1 MELEQVKGNTWVLK
15 SWELIPLYKIDETH
29 CVLLDTGYYDQR
41 EELEAALKAANLTP
55 VGILG
60 SHAHIDHMGSYAYF
74 QRKGVSLAMSL
85 GEAGQLF
92 SPLALHLEYYNL
104 HVEAFADYPEL
115 ADVTCLADRI
125 ILPQE
130 DRIEFCGAMFD
141 IVHTPGHTVDHICV
155 RTPDNVL
162 YLGDAVMTGRT
173 LHHSKFPYTYDMAE
187 YLNSLGKLRGE
198 AADFYVVAHEGVYQ
212 ELLPL
217 IDLELRF
224 LTERMRDLLDL
235 VNGSTTPKE
244 MTACICETYHIMP
257 RGLRDLAYYELA
269 SQTYIH
275 YLCGKGLLEPYIAGA
290 QIRYRRTEA
299 SFQQEHRRKK
309 SFLPR
314 TGLFR

>member
-15 SWELIPLYKIDETH
+15 SWEMIPLYKVDDRH

-41 EELEAALKAANLTP
+41 EELEAALQAAKLTP
-55 VGILG
+55 VGVLG
-60 SHAHIDHMGSYAYF
+60 SHAHIDHMGSYGYLQKKYGA
-74 QRKGVSLAMSL
+74 QLALSL

-104 HVEAFADYPEL
+104 PVESFPEYPEL
-115 ADVTCLADRI
+115 DGVTCLADRI

-130 DRIEFCGAMFD
+130 DHISFCGAEFD
-141 IVHTPGHTVDHICV
+141 IIHTPGHTVDHICV

-173 LHHSKFPYTYDMAE
+173 LHQSKFPYTYDMKE
-187 YLNSLGKLRGE
+187 YLHSLGLLRQE
-198 AADFYVVAHEGVYQ
+198 QADHYIVAHQGVYQ

-224 LTERMRDLLDL
+224 LTERMRELLEL
-235 VNGSTTPKE
+235 VDGSTTPKE
-244 MTACICETYHIMP
+244 MTASICQTYHLLP

-275 YLCGKGLLEPYIAGA
+275 YLCGLGMLEPYIAGL

-299 SFQQEHRRKK
+299 SYHKK
-309 SFLPR
+309 GKTKLPK

>member
-15 SWELIPLYKIDETH
+15 SWEMIPLYKVDDRH

-41 EELEAALKAANLTP
+41 EELEAALQAAKLTP
-55 VGILG
+55 VGVLG
-60 SHAHIDHMGSYAYF
+60 SHAHIDHMGSYGYLQKKYGA
-74 QRKGVSLAMSL
+74 QLALSL

-104 HVEAFADYPEL
+104 PVESFPEYPEL
-115 ADVTCLADRI
+115 SGVTCLADRI

-130 DRIEFCGAMFD
+130 DHISFCGAEFD
-141 IVHTPGHTVDHICV
+141 IIHTPGHTVDHICV

-173 LHHSKFPYTYDMAE
+173 LHQSKFPYTYDMKE
-187 YLNSLGKLRGE
+187 YLHSLGLLRQE
-198 AADFYVVAHEGVYQ
+198 QADHYIVAHQGVYQ

-224 LTERMRDLLDL
+224 LTERMRELLEL
-235 VNGSTTPKE
+235 VDGSTTPKE
-244 MTACICETYHIMP
+244 MTASICQTYHLLP

-275 YLCGKGLLEPYIAGA
+275 YLCGLGMLEPYIAGV

-299 SFQQEHRRKK
+299 SYHKK
-309 SFLPR
+309 GKTKLPK

>member
-15 SWELIPLYKIDETH
+15 SWELIPLYKVDDSH
-29 CVLLDTGYYDQR
+29 CVLLDTGTYDQR
-41 EELEAALKAANLTP
+41 DELEEALKAAGLIP

-60 SHAHIDHMGSYAYF
+60 SHAHIDHMGSYGYLQEEYGA
-74 QRKGVSLAMSL
+74 QLALSL

-104 HVEAFADYPEL
+104 PVESFPEYPEL
-115 ADVTCLADRI
+115 HGVTCLADRI

-130 DRIEFCGAMFD
+130 DHIEFCGAEFD
-141 IVHTPGHTVDHICV
+141 IIHTPGHTVDHICV

-173 LHHSKFPYTYDMAE
+173 LHQSKFPYTYDMKE
-187 YLNSLGKLRGE
+187 YLHSLGALRLE
-198 AADFYVVAHEGVYQ
+198 QADQYIVAHQGVYQ

-224 LTERMRDLLDL
+224 LTERMRELLEL
-235 VNGSTTPKE
+235 VDGSTTPKE
-244 MTACICETYHIMP
+244 MTASICQNYHILP

-275 YLCGKGLLEPYIAGA
+275 YLCGLGMLEPYIAGV
-290 QIRYRRTEA
+290 QIRYRRTQA
-299 SFQQEHRRKK
+299 SFHKK
-309 SFLPR
+309 GKAKLPR

>member
-15 SWELIPLYKIDETH
+15 SWEMIPLYKVDDRH

-41 EELEAALKAANLTP
+41 EELEAALQAANLTP
-55 VGILG
+55 VGVLG
-60 SHAHIDHMGSYAYF
+60 SHAHIDHMGSYGYLQKKYGA
-74 QRKGVSLAMSL
+74 QLALSL

-104 HVEAFADYPEL
+104 PVESFPEYPEL
-115 ADVTCLADRI
+115 NGVTCLADRI

-130 DRIEFCGAMFD
+130 DHISFCGAEFD
-141 IVHTPGHTVDHICV
+141 IIHTPGHTVDHICV

-173 LHHSKFPYTYDMAE
+173 LHQSKFPYTYDMKE
-187 YLNSLGKLRGE
+187 YLRSLGLLRQE
-198 AADFYVVAHEGVYQ
+198 QADHYIVAHQGVYQ

-224 LTERMRDLLDL
+224 LTERMRELLEL
-235 VNGSTTPKE
+235 VDGSTTPKE
-244 MTACICETYHIMP
+244 MTASICQTYHLLP

-275 YLCGKGLLEPYIAGA
+275 YLCGLGMLEPYIAGL

-299 SFQQEHRRKK
+299 SYHKK
-309 SFLPR
+309 GKTKLPK